1 MLTVLFNLPL
11 ANETIYCVYFYF
23 FSLFLKDFLAIPW
36 LIESNKARH
45 ALVISTSAPITVAN
59 EEIETPG
66 M

>member
-1 MLTVLFNLPL
+1 MLTMLFNLPL
-11 ANETIYCVYFYF
+11 ANETIYSVYFYF

-36 LIESNKARH
+36 LIENNKARH
-45 ALVISTSAPITVAN
+45 ALVISTSAPITVGN